1 MTRELRG
8 LKASDVVRAFER
20 AGGQMR
26 PGKGDHINLKMPN
39 GRIITLRAV
48 GEVKVGRLKDAIRE
62 AGLTVAS
69 FADLLQ

>member
-8 LKASDVVRAFER
+8 LKASDAIKAFER
-20 AGGQMR
+20 AGGQIR

-62 AGLTVAS
+62 AGLTVAN
-69 FADLLQ
+69 FAELLQ

>member
-1 MTRELRG
+1 
-8 LKASDVVRAFER
+8 
-20 AGGQMR
+20 MR